1 MKLDFEI
8 LQLTVSRMK
17 YVHEINRWKGYLI
30 KANDEAKF
38 QEEIRTFFISSQ
50 NVMLRNIIRTA

>member
-1 MKLDFEI
+1 MNLDFEI

-17 YVHEINRWKGYLI
+17 YVHETNRRKGHLI

-38 QEEIRTFFISSQ
+38 QEEIRTFFLFLRK
-50 NVMLRNIIRTA
+50 MLC